1 MNAVIVTAA
10 NETYAALLRD
20 LLDSLEPHRASL
32 KSAVA
37 CLDLGL
43 SEQTRADIATRVEHL
58 VVPQWPFRPHARFD
72 SDRRHLSRAA
82 RPFLP
87 DLLPGYAIY
96 VWLDADTWVQQA
108 QGIRWLIDAA
118 RTADIAA
125 VPTVHRMYS
134 FADRDIAWLFERYRM
149 ALGEGLA
156 RELVHLPY
164 VNAGV
169 MALRAGSPLWRGY
182 AQRFQTALDNWQ
194 GAFLSDQA
202 ILNAAIHLDGMNLQ
216 RLPAKTNW
224 LCHLAR
230 PVWNDQTRLLAEPA
244 LPFDPILIVHN
255 TFDDKHA
262 RGPIEVLSGQPRR
275 TRLTFSAIKSL
286 GDHSQVV

>member
-1 MNAVIVTAA
+1 MNAVVVTAA
-10 NETYAALLRD
+10 DETYAPLLRD

-32 KSAVA
+32 QVAVA

-43 SEQTRADIATRVEHL
+43 SEQTRAEIATRVEHT

-87 DLLPGYAIY
+87 DLLPGYATY

-108 QGIRWLIDAA
+108 QGVRWLIDAA
-118 RTADIAA
+118 RMADIAA

-134 FADRDIAWLFERYRM
+134 FADRDIAWLYERYRM

-156 RELVHLPY
+156 RELMHLPY
-164 VNAGV
+164 INAGV
-169 MALRAGSPLWRGY
+169 MALRAGSPLWRNY
-182 AQRFQTALDNWQ
+182 ARRFQTALDNWQ

-202 ILNAAIHLDGMNLQ
+202 ILNAAIHLDGTSVQ

-230 PVWNDQTRLLAEPA
+230 PVWNGQTRLLAEPA

-255 TFDDKHA
+255 TFDDKTA
-262 RGPIEVLSGQPRR
+262 QGSIEVLGGQPRR
-275 TRLTFSAIKSL
+275 TRLTFSAINSL
-286 GDHSQVV
+286 RHSDSQ